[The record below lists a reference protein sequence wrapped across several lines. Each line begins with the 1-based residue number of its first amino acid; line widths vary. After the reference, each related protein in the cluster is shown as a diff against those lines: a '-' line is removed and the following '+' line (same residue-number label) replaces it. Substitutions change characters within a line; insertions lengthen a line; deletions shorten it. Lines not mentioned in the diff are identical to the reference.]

1 MSRALV
7 FGLCLCLGPVSRA
20 HPSELL
26 AKVEF
31 VEQHE
36 RIAPSRGFSHT
47 TVEISAAIKST
58 GQVSVA
64 ENRAS
69 GRAASSGNRS
79 STLGRP
85 GTRQLWKV
93 ISEKR
98 LANYTAYTNFTRVIY
113 LTIDGPRCSIEVQYP
128 LQPGET
134 EYRYRRL
141 SNGERAVAR
150 SISISHPRCELRTM

>member
-20 HPSELL
+20 YPSELL

-36 RIAPSRGFSHT
+36 RITPSRGFSHT
-47 TVEISAAIKST
+47 KVEISAAIQPS
-58 GQVSVA
+58 GQVSAA

-69 GRAASSGNRS
+69 GRATSSRSQS
-79 STLGRP
+79 STLGRAD
-85 GTRQLWKV
+85 TKQLWKV
-93 ISEKR
+93 INEKR
-98 LANYTAYTNFTRVIY
+98 LAHYIAYTNFTRVIY
-113 LTIDGPRCSIEVQYP
+113 LTIDGPRCSIDVQYP

-141 SNGERAVAR
+141 STGEKAVAR
-150 SISISHPRCELRTM
+150 SISISHPRCELRTR